1 MYQLHRGNAT
11 GSVNLTASA
20 STPVE
25 LVEAGLRAVLELAR
39 EGRGPVTSADSV
51 AVPIRG
57 LGADLP
63 RLFIDLTDDLVSQL
77 EEFGPGFDVLHLDG
91 LLRTET
97 GGYTAWGYLSGAAGD
112 GAAVQL
118 AMVAASV
125 AITPDAGGLTL
136 TCQVRI
142 ISA

>member
-1 MYQLHRGNAT
+1 MYQLQRGNPT
-11 GSVNLTASA
+11 GNVHLTASA

-39 EGRGPVTSADSV
+39 EGQGPVTAADGV

-77 EEFGPGFDVLHLDG
+77 EEFGPGFDVLRLDG

-97 GGYTAWGYLSGAAGD
+97 GGYTAWGYLSGGPGESTRVPFALVADSVVVAATAAGLELT
-112 GAAVQL
+112 GQLRTAA
-118 AMVAASV
+118 
-125 AITPDAGGLTL
+125 G
-136 TCQVRI
+136 
-142 ISA
+142 